1 MDEKTFRYALEPDD
15 LVRLT
20 AWRDRTFFLGS
31 HLVVVVLIFCCAG
44 FMGWIAIVSRK
55 AAIGYAIFLLA
66 LWIFHRIRRGP
77 YRNVKRS
84 IEQMAPRVRAVVFG
98 PATVVVDEAGVRR
111 NAALSEFFR
120 RWEVVEHV
128 YEAREGI
135 FFTFATAPHNARLY
149 LPARL
154 FASPGQMKEF
164 HAFCQQRVTAARAGF
179 ETARPALPVNADEG
193 PVASAPALPRYKP
206 PPSPRRLAFDLLL
219 LLLFLVLFLG
229 ASLGWFKG

>member
-1 MDEKTFRYALEPDD
+1 MNGRIFRYALEPDD

-20 AWRDRTFFLGS
+20 VWRDRTFFLRS
-31 HLVVVVLIFCCAG
+31 HLVLFVLIFCCAG

-98 PATVVVDEAGVRR
+98 PATVVVDETGVRR
-111 NAALSEFFR
+111 NSALSEFFR
-120 RWEVVEHV
+120 RWEVVERV
-128 YEAREGI
+128 YEAPEGI
-135 FFTFATAPHNARLY
+135 FFTFATEPHGARLY

-154 FASPGQMKEF
+154 FALPGQMKEF
-164 HAFCQQRVTAARAGF
+164 HAFCQQRVAAARAGF
-179 ETARPALPVNADEG
+179 ETARPALPVDVDEG
-193 PVASAPALPRYKP
+193 PVASAPVLPSYKP
-206 PPSPRRLAFDLLL
+206 PPSPRRLVFDLLL
-219 LLLFLVLFLG
+219 LLLFLFLFLG
-229 ASLGWFKG
+229 ASLGLFKG